1 MPDKN
6 IQKRTFLNV
15 RLDFLVCMFLVVAV
29 LAAYWQL
36 PSCGFVSFDDKPY
49 VTENRQVQQGLT
61 AKGLAWAFTTFH
73 GANWHPLTWLSHMLD
88 CQLYGLNP
96 LGHHWTSLLFHI
108 GNTLL
113 LFFILQQ
120 MTGALWQSAF
130 VAALFALH
138 PLHVESVAWVA
149 ERKDVLSTFFGI
161 LAIIAYYRYVKQKS
175 VVNYLFV
182 FFFLCLGL
190 MAKPMLVTWP
200 FLLLLL
206 DFWPLNRLHLSTSGT
221 RQVESI
227 TGFDFKIFFKL
238 ILEKIPLFIP
248 VVFSSIITFMAQQ
261 SGGAVNSLTSLPLD
275 IRINNA
281 LVSWISYVIKAVWPA
296 HLTVFYPHSGNMLPI
311 WQGAGAALLIAGSTC
326 AAVRLSRQ
334 YPYGIVG
341 LFWYL
346 GTLVP
351 VIGLVQVGKQAM
363 ADRYTYIPLT
373 GLFIVVAW
381 GFSDLLGKWRY
392 RKIFLAVLAAIIL
405 SALTVRT
412 FLQVGYWQN
421 AVTLFENAIKVTPD
435 NPLAQNN
442 LGAALYEDGRFDE
455 AMVYYKKAILI
466 APEYTEAL
474 SNLGAAYYKQ
484 ENYDKAAFYFEKAL
498 KNLKKDANA
507 HDKLGV
513 VLLAQGKLDEAM
525 AYFTKAIQINPEYAN
540 AHNNLAIVLSGQG
553 KYEEAELHYLEAIK
567 FDTEHPDAHY
577 NLGSLLLRQKRYKEA
592 GAHFAE
598 MIKIDPTYAKAYNKI
613 GFILAQQGKLQGAR
627 EFLKKATQLDPDDLK
642 ARDYLE
648 ILNRK
653 ILPEIELQ
661 Q

>member
-15 RLDFLVCMFLVVAV
+15 RLAFLVCMFLVVAV

-73 GANWHPLTWLSHMLD
+73 EANWHPLTWLSHMLD
-88 CQLYGLNP
+88 FQLYGLNP

-149 ERKDVLSTFFGI
+149 ERKDVLSTFFGF

-248 VVFSSIITFMAQQ
+248 VIFSSIITFMAQQ
-261 SGGAVNSLTSLPLD
+261 SSGALTSLPLD

-296 HLTVFYPHSGNMLPI
+296 RLIVLYPHPGIMLPI

-351 VIGLVQVGKQAM
+351 VIGLVQVGIQAM

-412 FLQVGYWQN
+412 FLQVGHWQN

-442 LGAALYEDGRFDE
+442 LGAALYEDGRF
-455 AMVYYKKAILI
+455 
-466 APEYTEAL
+466 
-474 SNLGAAYYKQ
+474 
-484 ENYDKAAFYFEKAL
+484 
-498 KNLKKDANA
+498 
-507 HDKLGV
+507 
-513 VLLAQGKLDEAM
+513 DEAM

-567 FDTEHPDAHY
+567 LDTEHPNAHY

-598 MIKIDPTYAKAYNKI
+598 MIKIDPTDAKAYNKI

>member
-6 IQKRTFLNV
+6 IQKSTFLNV

-29 LAAYWQL
+29 LVAYWQI
-36 PSCGFVSFDDKPY
+36 PSCGFVGFDDKPY
-49 VTENRQVQQGLT
+49 VTENRQVQKGFT
-61 AKGLAWAFTTFH
+61 VEGLAWAFTTFH
-73 GANWHPLTWLSHMLD
+73 AANWHPLTWLSHMLD
-88 CQLYGLNP
+88 FQLYGLNP
-96 LGHHWTSLLFHI
+96 LGHHWTNLQLHI
-108 GNTLL
+108 ANTLL
-113 LFFILQQ
+113 LFFILLQ
-120 MTGALWQSAF
+120 MTGMLWRSAF

-149 ERKDVLSTFFGI
+149 ERKDVLSTFFGL
-161 LAIIAYYRYVKQKS
+161 LAIIAYYLYVRHKGLIY
-175 VVNYLFV
+175 YLLV
-182 FFFLCLGL
+182 FLFLSLGL

-206 DFWPLNRLHLSTSGT
+206 DFWPLNRLHFSRSGT

-227 TGFDFKIFFKL
+227 TGFDSKIFFKL

-248 VVFSSIITFMAQQ
+248 VIFASIITFMAQQ
-261 SGGAVNSLTSLPLD
+261 SRGAVDSLTSLPLD

-281 LVSWISYVIKAVWPA
+281 LVSWVSYVIKAVWPA
-296 HLTVFYPHSGNMLPI
+296 HLTVFYPHPGNMLPI
-311 WQGAGAALLIAGSTC
+311 WQGVGAALLIAGSIC

-334 YPYGIVG
+334 YPYVIVG

-381 GFSDLLGKWRY
+381 GFSDLLLKWRY

-435 NPLAQNN
+435 DPSAQNN
-442 LGAALYEDGRFDE
+442 LGAALYDDGRFDE
-455 AMVYYKKAILI
+455 AMVYFKKAILI
-466 APEYTEAL
+466 APEYTEVL

-484 ENYDKAAFYFEKAL
+484 GNYDKAVLYFEKAL
-498 KNLKKDANA
+498 KNQKKDANA
-507 HDKLGV
+507 YDKLGV
-513 VLLAQGKLDEAM
+513 VLVAQGKVEEAT
-525 AYFTKAIQINPEYAN
+525 AYFIKAIQINPEYAN
-540 AHNNLAIVLSGQG
+540 AHSNLANVLSRQG

-567 FDTEHPDAHY
+567 LDTEHTDANY

-592 GAHFAE
+592 LIHLVETIRISPDNAE
-598 MIKIDPTYAKAYNKI
+598 AYHKI
-613 GFILAQQGKLQGAR
+613 GVVLAQQGKLQGAR
-627 EFLKKATQLDPDDLK
+627 KFLKMAIQIDPNNIQVRKDL
-642 ARDYLE
+642 E
-648 ILNRK
+648 VLNRK

-661 Q
+661 

>member
-206 DFWPLNRLHLSTSGT
+206 DFWPLNRLHLSTSGN

-227 TGFDFKIFFKL
+227 TSFDFKIFFKL

-248 VVFSSIITFMAQQ
+248 VLFSSIITFMAQQ
-261 SGGAVNSLTSLPLD
+261 SRGAVNSLTSLPLD

-281 LVSWISYVIKAVWPA
+281 LVAWISYVIKAIWPA
-296 HLTVFYPHSGNMLPI
+296 HLIVFYPHPGNMLPI

-435 NPLAQNN
+435 NALAQNN
-442 LGAALYEDGRFDE
+442 LGAALSEDGRF
-455 AMVYYKKAILI
+455 
-466 APEYTEAL
+466 
-474 SNLGAAYYKQ
+474 
-484 ENYDKAAFYFEKAL
+484 
-498 KNLKKDANA
+498 
-507 HDKLGV
+507 
-513 VLLAQGKLDEAM
+513 DEAM

-540 AHNNLAIVLSGQG
+540 AHNNLAILLSGQG

-577 NLGSLLLRQKRYKEA
+577 NLGRLLLRQKRYKEA

-598 MIKIDPTYAKAYNKI
+598 MIKIDPTDAKAYNKI

>member
-15 RLDFLVCMFLVVAV
+15 RLDFLVYMFLVVAV

-61 AKGLAWAFTTFH
+61 AKGLVWAFTTFH
-73 GANWHPLTWLSHMLD
+73 EANWHPLTWLSHMLD
-88 CQLYGLNP
+88 YQLYGLNP

-248 VVFSSIITFMAQQ
+248 VIFSSIITFMAQQ
-261 SGGAVNSLTSLPLD
+261 SRGAIGSLTSLPLD

-296 HLTVFYPHSGNMLPI
+296 HLIVYYPHPGNMLPI

-326 AAVRLSRQ
+326 VAVRLSRQ
-334 YPYGIVG
+334 HPYGIVG

-351 VIGLVQVGKQAM
+351 VIGLVQVGIQAM

-455 AMVYYKKAILI
+455 AM
-466 APEYTEAL
+466 
-474 SNLGAAYYKQ
+474 
-484 ENYDKAAFYFEKAL
+484 
-498 KNLKKDANA
+498 
-507 HDKLGV
+507 
-513 VLLAQGKLDEAM
+513 

-567 FDTEHPDAHY
+567 LDTEHPNAHY
-577 NLGSLLLRQKRYKEA
+577 NFGSLLLRQKRYKEA

-598 MIKIDPTYAKAYNKI
+598 MIKIDPIDAKAYNKI

-627 EFLKKATQLDPDDLK
+627 EFLKKATQLNPDDLK

>member
-1 MPDKN
+1 
-6 IQKRTFLNV
+6 
-15 RLDFLVCMFLVVAV
+15 
-29 LAAYWQL
+29 
-36 PSCGFVSFDDKPY
+36 
-49 VTENRQVQQGLT
+49 
-61 AKGLAWAFTTFH
+61 
-73 GANWHPLTWLSHMLD
+73 
-88 CQLYGLNP
+88 
-96 LGHHWTSLLFHI
+96 
-108 GNTLL
+108 
-113 LFFILQQ
+113 
-120 MTGALWQSAF
+120 
-130 VAALFALH
+130 
-138 PLHVESVAWVA
+138 
-149 ERKDVLSTFFGI
+149 
-161 LAIIAYYRYVKQKS
+161 
-175 VVNYLFV
+175 
-182 FFFLCLGL
+182 
-190 MAKPMLVTWP
+190 
-200 FLLLLL
+200 
-206 DFWPLNRLHLSTSGT
+206 
-221 RQVESI
+221 
-227 TGFDFKIFFKL
+227 
-238 ILEKIPLFIP
+238 
-248 VVFSSIITFMAQQ
+248 
-261 SGGAVNSLTSLPLD
+261 
-275 IRINNA
+275 
-281 LVSWISYVIKAVWPA
+281 
-296 HLTVFYPHSGNMLPI
+296 LPI

-455 AMVYYKKAILI
+455 A
-466 APEYTEAL
+466 
-474 SNLGAAYYKQ
+474 S
-484 ENYDKAAFYFEKAL
+484 
-498 KNLKKDANA
+498 
-507 HDKLGV
+507 
-513 VLLAQGKLDEAM
+513 

-540 AHNNLAIVLSGQG
+540 AHNNLAILLSGQG

-661 Q
+661 

>member
-206 DFWPLNRLHLSTSGT
+206 DFWPLNRLHLSTSST

-248 VVFSSIITFMAQQ
+248 VIFSSIITFMAQQ
-261 SGGAVNSLTSLPLD
+261 SRGAVNSLTSLPLD

-281 LVSWISYVIKAVWPA
+281 LVSWISYVIKTVWPA
-296 HLTVFYPHSGNMLPI
+296 HLTVFYPHPGNMLPI

-351 VIGLVQVGKQAM
+351 VIGLVQVGQQAM

-381 GFSDLLGKWRY
+381 GFSDLSGKWRY

-442 LGAALYEDGRFDE
+442 LGVALYEDGRF
-455 AMVYYKKAILI
+455 
-466 APEYTEAL
+466 
-474 SNLGAAYYKQ
+474 
-484 ENYDKAAFYFEKAL
+484 
-498 KNLKKDANA
+498 
-507 HDKLGV
+507 
-513 VLLAQGKLDEAM
+513 DEAM
-525 AYFTKAIQINPEYAN
+525 AYFTKAIQINPEYTN
-540 AHNNLAIVLSGQG
+540 AHNNLAILLSGQG

-653 ILPEIELQ
+653 ILPESELQ

>member
-29 LAAYWQL
+29 LAAYWQI
-36 PSCGFVSFDDKPY
+36 PSCGFVGFDDKPY
-49 VTENRQVQQGLT
+49 VTENRQVQKGFT
-61 AKGLAWAFTTFH
+61 VEGLAWAFTTFH
-73 GANWHPLTWLSHMLD
+73 AANWHPLTWLSHMLD

-96 LGHHWTSLLFHI
+96 LGHHWTNLLLHI

-206 DFWPLNRLHLSTSGT
+206 DFWPLNRLHFSRSGT

-227 TGFDFKIFFKL
+227 TGFDSKIFFKL

-248 VVFSSIITFMAQQ
+248 VIFSSIITFMAQQ
-261 SGGAVNSLTSLPLD
+261 SRGAVDSLTSLPLD

-281 LVSWISYVIKAVWPA
+281 LVSWVSYVIKAVWPA
-296 HLTVFYPHSGNMLPI
+296 HLIVFYPHPGNMLPI
-311 WQGAGAALLIAGSTC
+311 WQGVGAALLIAGSTC

-351 VIGLVQVGKQAM
+351 VIGLVKVGIHGM
-363 ADRYTYIPLT
+363 ADRYTYVPLV
-373 GLFIVVAW
+373 GLFIMISW
-381 GFSDLLGKWRY
+381 GASDLLGRWRHGRVALAAGACAIVLALVVCSRFQVSHWKNTTFLFKQALAVTTNNYVAHYNLGVNLERQGRLEEAISHLNGALRIRPNYAQGHYSLGNMLGRQGRLEEAVNHFSAALHIRPNYAEAHYSLGVAMERLGREEEALEHY
-392 RKIFLAVLAAIIL
+392 RKVLKI
-405 SALTVRT
+405 R
-412 FLQVGYWQN
+412 
-421 AVTLFENAIKVTPD
+421 PD
-435 NPLAQNN
+435 HAGSHNN
-442 LGAALYEDGRFDE
+442 LGAALARRGSLKE
-455 AMVYYKKAILI
+455 AVVHF
-466 APEYTEAL
+466 TEAL
-474 SNLGAAYYKQ
+474 GARS
-484 ENYDKAAFYFEKAL
+484 
-498 KNLKKDANA
+498 
-507 HDKLGV
+507 G
-513 VLLAQGKLDEAM
+513 
-525 AYFTKAIQINPEYAN
+525 YAE
-540 AHNNLAIVLSGQG
+540 AHNNLGLVLARLGRVEDAMRH
-553 KYEEAELHYLEAIK
+553 YREALQINPHYAEA
-567 FDTEHPDAHY
+567 HN
-577 NLGSLLLRQKRYKEA
+577 NLGSLLAANGRLKEA
-592 GAHFAE
+592 VRHFSEALR
-598 MIKIDPTYAKAYNKI
+598 IKP
-613 GFILAQQGKLQGAR
+613 GHRGAR
-627 EFLKKATQLDPDDLK
+627 HN
-642 ARDYLE
+642 LE
-648 ILNRK
+648 LGLR
-653 ILPEIELQ
+653 
-661 Q
+661 

>member
-6 IQKRTFLNV
+6 IQKDTFLNV

-29 LAAYWQL
+29 LAAYWQI
-36 PSCGFVSFDDKPY
+36 PNCGFVGFDDKPY
-49 VTENRQVQQGLT
+49 VTENRQVQKGFT
-61 AKGLAWAFTTFH
+61 VEGLAWAFTTFH
-73 GANWHPLTWLSHMLD
+73 AANWHPLTWLSHMLD
-88 CQLYGLNP
+88 CRLYGLNP
-96 LGHHWTSLLFHI
+96 LGHHWTSLLLHI
-108 GNTLL
+108 VNTLL

-149 ERKDVLSTFFGI
+149 ERKDVLSTFFGF

-175 VVNYLFV
+175 VVNYLLI

-206 DFWPLNRLHLSTSGT
+206 DFWPLNRLHFSRSGT
-221 RQVESI
+221 RQVKSI
-227 TGFDFKIFFKL
+227 TGFDSKIFFKL

-248 VVFSSIITFMAQQ
+248 VIFSSIITFMAQQ
-261 SGGAVNSLTSLPLD
+261 SRGAVDSLTSLPLD

-281 LVSWISYVIKAVWPA
+281 LVSWVSYVIKAVWPA
-296 HLTVFYPHSGNMLPI
+296 HLIVFYPHPGNMLPI

-326 AAVRLSRQ
+326 VAVRLSRQ

-381 GFSDLLGKWRY
+381 GFSDLLLKWRY

-442 LGAALYEDGRFDE
+442 LGAALYDDGRFDE

-466 APEYTEAL
+466 APEFTEAL

-484 ENYDKAAFYFEKAL
+484 ENYDKAVFYFEKAL
-498 KNLKKDANA
+498 KNRKKDANA

-513 VLLAQGKLDEAM
+513 VLLAQGKVDEAT

-540 AHNNLAIVLSGQG
+540 AHNNLASVLSRQG

-567 FDTEHPDAHY
+567 LDTEHPDAHY
-577 NLGSLLLRQKRYKEA
+577 NLGRLLLRQKRYKEA
-592 GAHFAE
+592 VAHFAE
-598 MIKIDPTYAKAYNKI
+598 IIKIDPTYAKAYNKI

-627 EFLKKATQLDPDDLK
+627 KFLKMAAQIDPEDLE

-648 ILNRK
+648 ALNRK

-661 Q
+661 